1 MILAMRNYQ
10 NRLKR
15 GFSRQ
20 GPDYRFDDQVD
31 FSDIRDTFG
40 FRSMVVGKW
49 VNKEE
54 RYISANLI
62 YDALADLAQIL
73 HLPPKAIG
81 LRGKLN
87 FAFGAGGRKYVQAH
101 YNAASQTLALA
112 KNAGGGALAHEWFHA
127 FDHHI
132 SEHLFSAKP
141 RFGFASKLWL
151 SNTPNLSHPLNN
163 TLNNFYKNVFLDA
176 QGIAANRFV
185 QTCIEYDKAQN
196 INYMSM
202 PEELAARCFEACIA
216 SHPHIKNSFLV
227 SGLKSSDLIYP
238 DDELINTANK
248 ALNQY
253 FELLGYALHKLD
265 E

>member
-1 MILAMRNYQ
+1 MRNYP

-15 GFSRQ
+15 GFIRK

-49 VNKEE
+49 VTKEE
-54 RYISANLI
+54 RFISANLI

-87 FAFGAGGRKYVQAH
+87 FAFGHGGQKGVQAH

-132 SEHLFSAKP
+132 SKHLLNAKP

-163 TLNNFYKNVFLDA
+163 ALNDFYKNVFLDLN
-176 QGIAANRFV
+176 GEDANEFV
-185 QTCIEYDKAQN
+185 QTCIKHDQAHN
-196 INYMSM
+196 MNYMSM
-202 PEELAARCFEACIA
+202 PEELAARCFEACIDA
-216 SHPHIKNSFLV
+216 HSTIQNSFLV
-227 SGLKSSDLIYP
+227 SGLKSSNLIYP
-238 DDELINTANK
+238 NAQHVNKANK
-248 ALNQY
+248 ALNKY
-253 FELLGYALHKLD
+253 FELLGYALHKSQ
-265 E
+265 

>member
-1 MILAMRNYQ
+1 MKLAMRNYP

-15 GFSRQ
+15 GFTRQ

-49 VNKEE
+49 VTKEE

-87 FAFGAGGRKYVQAH
+87 FAFGHGGQKGVQAH

-132 SEHLFSAKP
+132 SEHLFAAKP

-163 TLNNFYKNVFLDA
+163 ALNDFYKNVFLDFD
-176 QGIAANRFV
+176 GEDANEFV
-185 QTCIEYDKAQN
+185 QACIKHDQAHN
-196 INYMSM
+196 MNYMSM
-202 PEELAARCFEACIA
+202 PEELAARCFEACIDA
-216 SHPHIKNSFLV
+216 HSTIQNSFLV
-227 SGLKSSDLIYP
+227 SGLKSSNLIYP
-238 DDELINTANK
+238 NALHVNKANK
-248 ALNQY
+248 ALNRY
-253 FELLGYALHKLD
+253 FELLGYALHKID

>member
-1 MILAMRNYQ
+1 
-10 NRLKR
+10 
-15 GFSRQ
+15 
-20 GPDYRFDDQVD
+20 
-31 FSDIRDTFG
+31 
-40 FRSMVVGKW
+40 VVGKW
-49 VNKEE
+49 VTKEE
-54 RYISANLI
+54 RFISANLI

-87 FAFGAGGRKYVQAH
+87 FAFGHGGQKGVQAH

-132 SEHLFSAKP
+132 SEHLFATKP

-163 TLNNFYKNVFLDA
+163 ALNDFYKNVFLDFD
-176 QGIAANRFV
+176 GEDANEFV
-185 QTCIEYDKAQN
+185 QTCIKHDQAHN
-196 INYMSM
+196 MNYMSM
-202 PEELAARCFEACIA
+202 PEELAARCFEACIDA
-216 SHPHIKNSFLV
+216 HSTIQNSFLV
-227 SGLKSSDLIYP
+227 SGLKSSNLIYP
-238 DDELINTANK
+238 NAQHVNKANK
-248 ALNQY
+248 ALNRY
-253 FELLGYALHKLD
+253 FELLGYALHKID

>member
-1 MILAMRNYQ
+1 MRNFQ

-15 GFSRQ
+15 GFTRQ

-49 VNKEE
+49 VTKEE
-54 RYISANLI
+54 RFISANLI

-87 FAFGAGGRKYVQAH
+87 FAFGHGGQKGVQAH

-132 SEHLFSAKP
+132 SEHLFKAKP

-151 SNTPNLSHPLNN
+151 CNTPNLTHPLNN
-163 TLNNFYKNVFLDA
+163 ALNNFYKVIFLDEGG
-176 QGIAANRFV
+176 QDANEFV
-185 QTCIEYDKAQN
+185 QICIKHDQIHN
-196 INYMSM
+196 MNYMSM
-202 PEELAARCFEACIA
+202 PEELAARCFEACIDA
-216 SHPHIKNSFLV
+216 HSTIQNSFLV
-227 SGLKSSDLIYP
+227 SGLKNSNLIYP
-238 DDELINTANK
+238 NKEHIDRANK

-253 FELLGYALHKLD
+253 FELLGYALHNLK
-265 E
+265 

>member
-1 MILAMRNYQ
+1 MRNYP

-15 GFSRQ
+15 GFTRK

-49 VNKEE
+49 VTKEE
-54 RYISANLI
+54 HFISANLI

-87 FAFGAGGRKYVQAH
+87 FAFGHGGQKGVQAH

-132 SEHLFSAKP
+132 SEHLFNAKP

-151 SNTPNLSHPLNN
+151 SNTPNLSHPLNSA
-163 TLNNFYKNVFLDA
+163 LNDFYKNVFLDFD
-176 QGIAANRFV
+176 GEDANEFV
-185 QTCIEYDKAQN
+185 QTCIKHDQAHN
-196 INYMSM
+196 MNYMSM
-202 PEELAARCFEACIA
+202 PEELSARCFEACIDA
-216 SHPHIKNSFLV
+216 HSTIQNSFLV
-227 SGLKSSDLIYP
+227 SGLKSSNLIYP
-238 DDELINTANK
+238 DNEHINKANK
-248 ALNQY
+248 ALNKY
-253 FELLGYALHKLD
+253 FELLGYALHKSK
-265 E
+265 

>member
-1 MILAMRNYQ
+1 MRNYP

-15 GFSRQ
+15 GFTRQ
-20 GPDYRFDDQVD
+20 GPDYRFDVQVD
-31 FSDIRDTFG
+31 FSDIRDTFD

-49 VNKEE
+49 VTKEE
-54 RYISANLI
+54 RFISANLI

-87 FAFGAGGRKYVQAH
+87 FAFGHGGQKGVQAH

-132 SEHLFSAKP
+132 SEHLFATKP

-163 TLNNFYKNVFLDA
+163 ALNDFYKNVFLDFD
-176 QGIAANRFV
+176 GEDANEFV
-185 QTCIEYDKAQN
+185 QTCIKHDQAHN
-196 INYMSM
+196 MNYMSM
-202 PEELAARCFEACIA
+202 PEELAARCFEACIDA
-216 SHPHIKNSFLV
+216 HSTIQNSFLV
-227 SGLKSSDLIYP
+227 SGLKSSNLIYP
-238 DDELINTANK
+238 NAQHVNKANK
-248 ALNQY
+248 ALNRY
-253 FELLGYALHKLD
+253 FELLGYALHKID